1 METTVYE
8 ARAKEMIGE
17 IKKIIEVKGLN
28 LDTALEEAGIDKGSA
43 DRILNEG
50 GIPTLSE
57 FLALCEISGIAI
69 HLPSIET
76 PRTTM

>member
-8 ARAKEMIGE
+8 SRARELISE

-28 LDTALEEAGIDKGSA
+28 LDNALEDAGISSDTA
-43 DRILNEG
+43 DNILNQNA
-50 GIPTLSE
+50 IPSLSE
-57 FLALCEISGIAI
+57 FLALCEISGITI

-76 PRTTM
+76 PNTPM